1 MQTPLTV
8 ISETRLFGVP
18 VIRRLAQTAKVTAR
32 PKLQA
37 LARVTDG
44 TAQEPFK
51 DSKLTF
57 EKVRQILKDP
67 AVKFCNAI
75 MTAPISAVGLQ
86 VTGRDVTQVEFLKRV
101 LLESGI
107 VRDYMQRA
115 CTARYFGFYV
125 AEVRYAKEGDQI
137 TLKPFKG
144 LPPDRVRLV
153 EDKETGELVSVKYQQ
168 PIGPFGTVN
177 LDVADGKFLLVTYRE
192 HESESNRYGISDL
205 EEVREWAFAKRFVK
219 DMMLR
224 WVETKADPS
233 IGVSYYP
240 PMEGEV
246 ASDGTVLTEA
256 AVRNAALELA
266 KSIRQ
271 GAPYAIPKDAEGR
284 KLFEI
289 EKFETSDRMPV
300 FDALFK
306 LCNLEIFHALR
317 IPERAVSEGT
327 SGTGSYS
334 QAETHKD
341 TLIQQQEDEAT
352 QLLQPLND
360 YTIQKLLTFNFPT
373 PDPTA
378 KVVHTGLKDADAAMI
393 QMIAQS
399 ALTAATAGT
408 PMAQGML
415 DWLREATGIPLDSRF
430 LVPPTAAEPVAVASG
445 GIPAQPAAQSNR
457 FSDIAR
463 ENGEEVFHLAS
474 SDGIVRRL
482 LAAPKPSLRRA
493 LTAREAAMPGGER
506 YFLAVNVAWSEMESG
521 LFNDLST
528 IVAQQRQAFL
538 NAVERALAATTKASR
553 LKAVRDL
560 GLGRYGAFESA
571 LSDGLSKAARFGLEN
586 LAKELRLKHVP
597 DVASDTVSFVKTQA
611 ASSTEASLGKLL
623 SQLRLQALNGVNQDQ
638 SEATVLKRVADIFD
652 GYVEKSLLGDVVKQV
667 STAINYSRR
676 QAERL
681 ELPDPLVSA
690 TRTSVMDA
698 GTCEVCEF
706 LDGQTVTVDDP
717 HLGEITPPAGCMGG
731 SRCHC
736 ILMYNQESM
745 RPALRELDYRP
756 LPAKLQ
762 EDVWY

>member
-1 MQTPLTV
+1 MNDPLMV
-8 ISETRLFGVP
+8 VSETRLFGVP
-18 VIRRLAQTAKVTAR
+18 VIRRLAQTAKVTPR
-32 PKLQA
+32 PSLQA

-57 EKVRQILKDP
+57 ERVRQILKDP

-101 LLESGI
+101 LLDSGI

-115 CTARYFGFYV
+115 CTARYYGFYV

-144 LPPDRVRLV
+144 LPPDRVTLV
-153 EDKETGELVSVKYQQ
+153 EDKETGELTSVKYQQ
-168 PIGPFGTVN
+168 PTGPFGTVN
-177 LDVADGKFLLVTYRE
+177 LDVVDGKFLLVTYRE

-233 IGVSYYP
+233 IGVSYFP
-240 PMEGEV
+240 PLEGEV

-271 GAPYAIPKDAEGR
+271 GAPYAVPKDSEGR

-300 FDALFK
+300 FDSLFK

-360 YTIQKLLTFNFPT
+360 YTVQKLLGFNFPT

-378 KVVHTGLKDADAAMI
+378 KVVHTGLKDADAEMI

-399 ALTAATAGT
+399 ALTAAAAGT
-408 PMAQGML
+408 PIAQGML

-430 LVPPTAAEPVAVASG
+430 LVPPTAAEPVAVAPDVP
-445 GIPAQPAAQSNR
+445 PAQPAQLSR
-457 FSDIAR
+457 VS
-463 ENGEEVFHLAS
+463 
-474 SDGIVRRL
+474 
-482 LAAPKPSLRRA
+482 LAAKPSLRRA

-506 YFLAVNVAWSEMESG
+506 FFLGVNTAWYEQESR
-521 LFNDLST
+521 LFTDLANL
-528 IVAQQRQAFL
+528 VKQQKEAFQS
-538 NAVERALAATTKASR
+538 AVERAIAASTKAGRLAA
-553 LKAVRDL
+553 VREL
-560 GLGRYGAFESA
+560 GLGRYGAFEARLSEGLRESA
-571 LSDGLSKAARFGLEN
+571 KFGLDT
-586 LAKELRLKHVP
+586 LAKELQLKHVP
-597 DVASDTVSFVKTQA
+597 DMAVDTVSFVKTQA

-623 SQLRLQALNGVNQDQ
+623 AQVRLQALNGINQDQ
-638 SEATVLKRVADIFD
+638 PLNVVLKRVGDVFD
-652 GYVEKSLLGDVVKQV
+652 GYIEKSLLGEVVKQG
-667 STAINYSRR
+667 STAINYARR

-717 HLGEITPPAGCMGG
+717 HLGEITPPAQCQGG

-756 LPAKLQ
+756 LPARLQ